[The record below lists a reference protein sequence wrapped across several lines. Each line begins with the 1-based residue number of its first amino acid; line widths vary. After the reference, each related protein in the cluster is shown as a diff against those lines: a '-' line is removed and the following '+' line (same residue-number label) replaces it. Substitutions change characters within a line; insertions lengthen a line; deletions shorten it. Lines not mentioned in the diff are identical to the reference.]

1 VRFLRMLYNH
11 YSVREDLYIY
21 MMNIYTYFNSV
32 ELASISMRVSSFQI
46 ISFMLNEKLL

>member
-1 VRFLRMLYNH
+1 MLYNH

-21 MMNIYTYFNSV
+21 ILMNIYTYFNSV

>member
-1 VRFLRMLYNH
+1 MLYNH

-21 MMNIYTYFNSV
+21 IDEYIYVFNSV

-46 ISFMLNEKLL
+46 ISFMWNEKLL

>member
-1 VRFLRMLYNH
+1 MLYNH
-11 YSVREDLYIY
+11 YSVREDLHIYIL
-21 MMNIYTYFNSV
+21 MNIYTYFNSV